1 MPARRLVRLV
11 DRITLA
17 GHPATEA
24 LVERAARA
32 GARGLGRLAGAAARV
47 GAPRVPLQRLGE
59 AFDEGLEASK
69 RHAPPEGRVLSFPHR
84 G

>member
-1 MPARRLVRLV
+1 MPARRLVRFV
-11 DRITLA
+11 DRLSLA

-32 GARGLGRLAGAAARV
+32 GARTLGRLAGSLTRV
-47 GAPRVPLQRLGE
+47 VAPKVPMERLGE

-69 RHAPPEGRVLSFPHR
+69 RHSPPEGQVLSFPDR